1 MGSRLKLH
9 EELCVILGSREV
21 YFQPPS
27 SVQMKYPAI
36 LYSRKSIDNTSA
48 NNTVYKQD
56 DSYELTV
63 IDPDPDSELV
73 RKISKL
79 PMCRHDRHYKQDGL
93 NHDTFTLYLS

>member
-27 SVQMKYPAI
+27 SVQMKYPAV

>member
-9 EELCVILGSREV
+9 EELCKILGSREV

-36 LYSRKSIDNTSA
+36 IYSRMKIDNTNA
-48 NNTVYKQD
+48 NNIVYRQD

-63 IDPDPDSELV
+63 IDPDPDSSVV
-73 RKISKL
+73 RDISKL
-79 PMCRHDRHYKQDGL
+79 PMCSHDRHYKKDGL
-93 NHDTFTLYLS
+93 NHDTFRLYLS

>member
-1 MGSRLKLH
+1 MGSRLELH

-36 LYSRKSIDNTSA
+36 IYSRKSIDNTSA

>member
-1 MGSRLKLH
+1 MGSRLELH
-9 EELCVILGSREV
+9 EELCVILGTRNV

-27 SVQMKYPAI
+27 SVVMKYPAI
-36 LYSRKSIDNTSA
+36 VYSRRRIDNTSA
-48 NNTVYKQD
+48 NNNVYKQD

-63 IDPDPDSELV
+63 IDQDPDSDIV

-79 PMCRHDRHYKQDGL
+79 PMCRHDRHFKNDGL

>member
-21 YFQPPS
+21 YFQPPP
-27 SVQMKYPAI
+27 SVQMNYPAI
-36 LYSRKSIDNTSA
+36 VYSRRRIENTNA
-48 NNTVYKQD
+48 NNIVYKQD

-79 PMCRHDRHYKQDGL
+79 PTCSHDRHYKQDGL

>member
-1 MGSRLKLH
+1 MGSRLELH

-21 YFQPPS
+21 YFQPPP

-36 LYSRKSIDNTSA
+36 IYSRKSIDNTSA

-63 IDPDPDSELV
+63 IDPDPDSEIV